1 MENNLEIQEKI
12 QAYLT
17 RTMPTQERAI
27 FEAALQTDATLREEV
42 SFYKLMTTTFQITN
56 GKENIQDI
64 VQDIAKKKPL
74 VPDFSDF
81 EPKPTPTYGKG
92 IAALGIVALLIVGGF
107 FLFQHQQ
114 NAQHIERLN
123 NLAMSMATPMEMLI
137 AIPDVPSDALTLGVQ
152 AYEQRNYTLATEQL
166 QKHLQVQPKD
176 VFATLYLGISQ
187 YFLGEKDKAIK
198 TLLPLTTIQ
207 EPINYASQWYIALSY
222 ISTGNL
228 NKAKPFLQILSGTKE
243 YGEKAKQLLK
253 DI

>member
-17 RTMPTQERAI
+17 RTMPTQERVI
-27 FEAALQTDATLREEV
+27 FEAQLRTDATLREEV
-42 SFYKLMTTTFQITN
+42 SFYELMTTTFQITN
-56 GKENIQDI
+56 GKQNVQNM
-64 VQDIAKKKPL
+64 VQDIAKEKPL

-81 EPKPTPTYGKG
+81 EPKSTSIYSKG
-92 IAALGIVALLIVGGF
+92 IAALGIMALLIVGGF
-107 FLFQHQQ
+107 LFFQHQQ
-114 NAQHIERLN
+114 NAQHIERLK
-123 NLAMSMATPMEMLI
+123 NLVTSMATPMEMLI

-152 AYEQRNYTLATEQL
+152 AYEQRNYALAIEQL

-176 VFATLYLGISQ
+176 VFAVLYLGISQ
-187 YFLGEKDKAIK
+187 YFLGEKDKTIK

-222 ISTGNL
+222 ISKGDI
-228 NKAKPFLQILSGTKE
+228 NKAKSFLQILADTKE

-253 DI
+253 DM